1 MRQAM
6 SDRLTKFARSCGSA
20 ALGIAIYGVPVT
32 LALMTWK
39 H

>member
-1 MRQAM
+1 MCQAI
-6 SDRLTKFARSCGSA
+6 SDQLTVLAHSCGRA

>member
-1 MRQAM
+1 MRQVM
-6 SDRLTKFARSCGSA
+6 SDRLTKFARSCSRA

-32 LALMTWK
+32 LALMAWK

>member
-1 MRQAM
+1 MRQVM
-6 SDRLTKFARSCGSA
+6 SDRLTEFAQRCSRA

-32 LALMTWK
+32 LALMAWK

>member
-1 MRQAM
+1 MRQVI
-6 SDRLTKFARSCGSA
+6 SDQLTVLAHICGRA
-20 ALGIAIYGVPVT
+20 VLGIAIYGVPVT